1 MPDPPFALTAD
12 QRTVTVVGE
21 GRASAAP
28 PTRPLPQLGGQSWG
42 GAGLTR
48 LRIQQ
53 GLLDAPPPDSAQRS

>member
-48 LRIQQ
+48 LRIQ
-53 GLLDAPPPDSAQRS
+53 